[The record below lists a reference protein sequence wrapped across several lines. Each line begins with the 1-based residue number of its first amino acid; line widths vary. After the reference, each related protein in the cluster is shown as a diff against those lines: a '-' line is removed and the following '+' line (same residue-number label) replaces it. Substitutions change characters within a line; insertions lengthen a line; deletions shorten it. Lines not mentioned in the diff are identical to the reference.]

1 MNADLS
7 ALPAG
12 DRQVCRGEKF
22 FARQCHVGATVNWSG
37 LRPVVHRPWLPVF
50 KIQEVADLCMLYVG
64 AVPMFPPVVIGTGNK
79 YKI

>member
-37 LRPVVHRPWLPVF
+37 LRSVVHRPVVARL
-50 KIQEVADLCMLYVG
+50 KIQEVADLSILYVG
-64 AVPMFPPVVIGTGNK
+64 TVPMFPSVVIGTGNK